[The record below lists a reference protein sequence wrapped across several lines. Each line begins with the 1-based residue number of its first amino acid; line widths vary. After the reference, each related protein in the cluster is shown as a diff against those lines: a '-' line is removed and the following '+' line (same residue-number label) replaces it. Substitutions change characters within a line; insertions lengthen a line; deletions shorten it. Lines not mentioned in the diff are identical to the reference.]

1 MQPTVCEGA
10 VLVPGT
16 ERTNHELGQGFA
28 LALGRRSALGCKY
41 LADPKWPPT
50 CVITNGSQLMGFRML
65 HTLLY
70 FGASWNPFVRTR

>member
-50 CVITNGSQLMGFRML
+50 
-65 HTLLY
+65 
-70 FGASWNPFVRTR
+70 